1 MSDSIEAIDWDA
13 EAPVAAED
21 RERFRIQNDD
31 QAVWAMRKLSAASK
45 RIQEIKHI
53 ADSEIERIQSWAEQ
67 QSREPLRDSDYFEA
81 ILIEYGR
88 GQRIEGRK
96 SVSTP
101 YGTIKSRTAPPAFEV
116 DKDAFLEWAKA
127 NRPDLVRVKEEPNV
141 ADMKAVLE
149 VSGDNAIDPESG
161 EVVPGVKVT
170 GHDVRFSVEVSK

>member
-1 MSDSIEAIDWDA
+1 
-13 EAPVAAED
+13 
-21 RERFRIQNDD
+21 
-31 QAVWAMRKLSAASK
+31 
-45 RIQEIKHI
+45 
-53 ADSEIERIQSWAEQ
+53 
-67 QSREPLRDSDYFEA
+67 LRDSDYFEA

-101 YGTIKSRTAPPAFEV
+101 YGTIKSRTAPPAFDV

-149 VSGDNAIDPESG
+149 VSGDNAIDPQSG

>member
-13 EAPVAAED
+13 EAPVASED
-21 RERFRIQNDD
+21 RERFRIQNDE
-31 QAVWAMRKLSAASK
+31 QAVWAMRKMAAASQRLK
-45 RIQEIKHI
+45 EIQHI
-53 ADSEIERIQSWAEQ
+53 ADAEIERIQAWAEQ
-67 QSREPLRDSDYFEA
+67 QSREPLRDTDYFEA

-88 GQRIEGRK
+88 AQRVEGRK

-101 YGTIKSRTAPPAFEV
+101 YGTIKSRLAQPSFDV

-141 ADMKAVLE
+141 ADMKVVLE
-149 VSGDNAIDPESG
+149 VSGENAIDPHSG